1 MNKQANTLPDPS
13 TMATENAQEPVVAIM
28 LSRAADRR
36 VLAQSLRHPCIEPD
50 VTTIME
56 AGFDLGIVDVQMLL
70 RLEPEI
76 RALRAGSAPALMP
89 ILLAASEPEL
99 KKANSF
105 LGDLAEDVIR
115 TPIRRIELIARVNNL
130 LRLRQ
135 LSCAQKQETESTQ
148 SKLRGATRALHAFS
162 ACNERVIHAS
172 DEKQMLRDI
181 CESLT
186 QDAGY
191 ALAWVG
197 QASGHENNRV
207 KPLAAAGP
215 ARDSVALL
223 DGCPD
228 SDLMSQGPVS
238 ATLRTGRWHQVSGI
252 ACRPEMSAWRQL
264 AEVHQL
270 QSVIAFPISICGKV
284 PEACLAIYS
293 TDTNGFDNA
302 EIELLQRMVDNII
315 HGIRSLREQY
325 LRRRSEKKAH
335 KMAYRDSLTGLA
347 NRTAAIEALDRHLRQ
362 TGPFPPAAGLLY
374 LDLDGF
380 KLINDALGHLAGD
393 TVLIEVANRLRSVVR
408 DSDLVA
414 RQGGDEFII
423 LAPHEFEGSLST
435 VESGEL
441 MTAMSCVAERILRI
455 LEKPFN
461 LQGREYHLGASIG
474 ISLCPGHACDAST
487 LMMRADSAMYQAK
500 SLGGSH
506 YRFFSTELSQRQQH
520 RLDLEN
526 RLYSAVEEGQFTLA
540 FQPLIDLATTDI
552 VGVEAL
558 IRWPQPDGQCISPG
572 QFIPVAEETGLIIQI
587 GDWVM
592 TEALKALQRWRT
604 QGFENLQ
611 MAVNLSISQL
621 WQPRLVAGI
630 VEQLDSLR
638 IPPKALKVE
647 LTEGSMM
654 TDVPRMEGIIQEF
667 RQAGI
672 QVAIDDFGT
681 GYSSLARLRS
691 LPITTL
697 KIDRSF
703 LRDTPDDQSAVMMVS
718 TIRQMAECLG
728 IEALAEGIET
738 EAQWRMLQAMGC
750 PYGQGFYFARPMGE
764 TELLKMLSVE
774 R

>member
-1 MNKQANTLPDPS
+1 MNKQATTLPDPS
-13 TMATENAQEPVVAIM
+13 AMATVDAEEPVIAVM

-36 VLAQSLRHPCIEPD
+36 VLTQLLRHPCIEPD
-50 VTTIME
+50 TTTIAE
-56 AGFDLGIVDVQMLL
+56 AGFDLGIVDVQTLL

-99 KKANSF
+99 KKANSL
-105 LGDLAEDVIR
+105 LGHLAEDVIR

-135 LSCAQKQETESTQ
+135 LSCTQKQETENTQ
-148 SKLRGATRALHAFS
+148 SKLQGATRALHAFS
-162 ACNERVIHAS
+162 SSNERVIHARN
-172 DEKQMLRDI
+172 EHQMLRSI
-181 CESLT
+181 CESLA

-197 QASGHENNRV
+197 KAGGQEGNRTIA
-207 KPLAAAGP
+207 LAVAGP
-215 ARDSVALL
+215 ASECIHRIGSN
-223 DGCPD
+223 PD
-228 SDLMSQGPVS
+228 SDLLSQGPVKQ
-238 ATLRTGRWHQVSGI
+238 TLSSGTRHQVSGI
-252 ACRPEMSAWRQL
+252 ADRSELSAWRQS
-264 AEVHQL
+264 AKAHQL
-270 QSVIAFPISICGKV
+270 HSVIVFPLTIRGNM

-293 TDTNGFDNA
+293 TDTSGFARA

-315 HGIRSLREQY
+315 HGIRSLREKY

-335 KMAYRDSLTGLA
+335 EMAYRDSLTGLA

-362 TGPFPPAAGLLY
+362 VGPFPPAAGLLY

-380 KLINDALGHLAGD
+380 KLINDALGHHAGD
-393 TVLIEVANRLRSVVR
+393 SVLIEVADRLRSVVR

-423 LAPHEFEGSLST
+423 LAPHEIGNSLST
-435 VESGEL
+435 IESGEL
-441 MTAMSCVAERILRI
+441 KAAMARVAERILQV
-455 LEKPFN
+455 LKKPFD

-500 SLGGSH
+500 SLGGSR
-506 YRFFSTELSQRQQH
+506 YRFFSSELSQRQQH
-520 RLDLEN
+520 RLEMEN
-526 RLYSAVEEGQFTLA
+526 RLYKAVEENQFKLV
-540 FQPLIDLATTDI
+540 FQPLIDLATTSV

-558 IRWPQPDGQCISPG
+558 IRWPQPDGSSISPG
-572 QFIPVAEETGLIIQI
+572 QFIPIAEETGLIIQM

-592 TEALKALQRWRT
+592 TESLEAIHRWRM
-604 QGFENLQ
+604 QGFTHLQ
-611 MAVNLSISQL
+611 MSVNLSISQL

-630 VEQLDSLR
+630 VEQLDSLG
-638 IPPKALKVE
+638 IPPKALKIE
-647 LTEGSMM
+647 LTEGAIM
-654 TDVPRMEGIIQEF
+654 TDVFRMEGIIQEF
-667 RQAGI
+667 REAGI
-672 QVAIDDFGT
+672 PVAINDFGT

-703 LRDTPDDQSAVMMVS
+703 LRDTPDDQTAVMMVN
-718 TIRQMAECLG
+718 TITQMAESLG

-750 PYGQGFYFARPMGE
+750 RYGQGFYFARPMAE
-764 TELLKMLSVE
+764 AKLLRMLGAGS
-774 R
+774 